1 MAKKKKRAKRKPS
14 IQKQL
19 DVLCELV
26 NELSEKISKL
36 YLEVNRIRTP
46 NPYQPPAPMPPY
58 GIGPWNPP
66 SPPPYEVTC
75 KKPPEGLMY
84 NSKGRA
90 DGRH

>member
-36 YLEVNRIRTP
+36 YLEVNRLTP
-46 NPYQPPAPMPPY
+46 LPRIPCASPQQPPWSS
-58 GIGPWNPP
+58 GPWNPP
-66 SPPPYEVTC
+66 SPPPFEVTC
-75 KKPPEGLMY
+75 KRVPEGLMY
-84 NSKGRA
+84 NKRG
-90 DGRH
+90 